1 LVAGE
6 IRLLDLASHG
16 VTSIAADDLSNVSSV
31 DWRDANRLWFAG
43 WSRMGAMYG
52 VVHRNGTVEWT
63 EREDATLGP
72 TSFLAQISPAPD
84 KAGFA
89 AIRETVGVP
98 SEITYRRGRDASWQ
112 PLTDFNQAV
121 ATELGSY
128 PEVRPITWT
137 GTDGLAIEGLLLLPR
152 ERGSTPLPM
161 VVDVHGGPTWSVK
174 HAFDPGFA
182 LPLAAA
188 GFAVFLPNYRGNVG
202 WGQAYAKLNVGD
214 PGGAEFE
221 DILRGIDWCV
231 AAGFADP
238 GRLGITGASY
248 GGYLT
253 AWAVATTRRFKAAVM
268 VSGIANQ
275 WSCHY
280 SCNHAFGEYIVGGAM
295 AEEAPRRLAIERSPL
310 MRLAGATTPTLIL
323 HGREDRCT
331 PLGQAQELYSALVE
345 QGAAAELVVY
355 PREGHGLQ
363 ERTHRRDAWQRTV
376 GWFNRYLRPGA

>member
-1 LVAGE
+1 
-6 IRLLDLASHG
+6 
-16 VTSIAADDLSNVSSV
+16 
-31 DWRDANRLWFAG
+31 
-43 WSRMGAMYG
+43 MGSTYG
-52 VVHRNGTVEWT
+52 VVHRNGTVEWM

-84 KAGFA
+84 KTGFA

-98 SEITYRRGRDASWQ
+98 SEITYRRSRENPWQ
-112 PLTDFNQAV
+112 PLTNFNQAV
-121 ATELGSY
+121 PAELGSY
-128 PEVRPITWT
+128 PEVQPIAWK
-137 GTDGLAIEGLLLLPR
+137 GADGLTIEGMLLLPR
-152 ERGSTPLPM
+152 ERGSVPLPM
-161 VVDVHGGPTWSVK
+161 VVDVHGGPTWSIK
-174 HAFDPGFA
+174 HAFNPGFA

-188 GFAVFLPNYRGNVG
+188 GYAVFLPNYRGNVG

-214 PGGAEFE
+214 PGGAEFD

-231 AAGFADP
+231 ATGFADP
-238 GRLGITGASY
+238 ERLGITGASY

-280 SCNHAFGEYIVGGAM
+280 SCNHAFGEYIVGGPM

-310 MRLAGATTPTLIL
+310 LRLAGATTPTLIL

-363 ERTHRRDAWQRTV
+363 ERAHRRDAWQRTI
-376 GWFNRYLRPGA
+376 GWFTRHLRPGE

>member
-1 LVAGE
+1 
-6 IRLLDLASHG
+6 
-16 VTSIAADDLSNVSSV
+16 
-31 DWRDANRLWFAG
+31 
-43 WSRMGAMYG
+43 
-52 VVHRNGTVEWT
+52 

-84 KAGFA
+84 KTGFA

-98 SEITYRRGRDASWQ
+98 SEITYRRGRETPWQ
-112 PLTDFNQAV
+112 ALTDFNQAV
-121 ATELGSY
+121 AAELRSH
-128 PEVRPITWT
+128 PEVRPIAWT
-137 GTDGLAIEGLLLLPR
+137 GADGLAIEGLLLLPR

-174 HAFDPGFA
+174 HAFNPGFA

-231 AAGFADP
+231 AAGIADP
-238 GRLGITGASY
+238 DRLGITGASY

-280 SCNHAFGEYIVGGAM
+280 SCNHAFGDYIVGGPM

-363 ERTHRRDAWQRTV
+363 ERAHRRDAWRRTV